1 MTPTE
6 TAVQTRTKAV
16 AVVGA
21 SSGFGAR
28 MLLHLEAERPD
39 YWLVAIADRP
49 MRWPVERV
57 SSYRLA
63 QNRVG
68 GTFTLA
74 DIPDVMQSKAWDLFS
89 ERRELTMAE
98 MPDVL
103 QLENVD
109 SIVHVGSHYD
119 GPDAEAFIERT
130 SRWVDAARI
139 AGVRQF
145 VHLSDI
151 RTYGIGKNNPIP
163 VTERSGANPAAQHR
177 YLVTAE
183 PALPPP
189 DGPPIP
195 PMPGVEDPNA
205 MRVAILRTAMSV
217 GPGSSSPV
225 VDELFYPAMNAGRK
239 HEFPIQ
245 LVHQHDLA
253 RAVEA
258 TISRQLN
265 GIFNIVG
272 DGVVSS
278 KEMLGMCEDSVAAR
292 SGRAGRLRR
301 SVGAELA
308 KYPLIVS
315 ANKFKQQAK
324 FKFKYSSVR
333 AARVFCHTVLLE
345 PG

>member
-1 MTPTE
+1 MTPKE
-6 TAVQTRTKAV
+6 TATQTRSKAV

-21 SSGFGAR
+21 SSDFGAR
-28 MLLHLEAERPD
+28 MLLHLEGVRPD

-68 GTFTLA
+68 GMFTLA
-74 DIPDVMQSKAWDLFS
+74 DIPDVMQSKAWDLFT

-98 MPDVL
+98 IPDVL

-109 SIVHVGSHYD
+109 SLIHVGSLYD
-119 GPDAEAFIERT
+119 GPDPEAFIEHT

-145 VHLSDI
+145 VYLSDI
-151 RTYGIGKNNPIP
+151 RSYGIGRRHTIP
-163 VTERSGANPAAQHR
+163 VTEHSDANPVPQHH
-177 YLVTAE
+177 YLVAAE
-183 PALPPP
+183 PGLPPP

-195 PMPGVEDPNA
+195 PLPGVEDTNA
-205 MRVAILRTAMSV
+205 MRVAILRTAMPV
-217 GPGSSSPV
+217 GPGCSSPV
-225 VDELFYPAMNAGRK
+225 VDELFHPAVTAGRK
-239 HEFPIQ
+239 RAFPLQ
-245 LVHQHDLA
+245 FLHQHDLA

-258 TISRQLN
+258 TINRQLN
-265 GIFNIVG
+265 GIFNVVG
-272 DGVVSS
+272 DGIITS
-278 KEMLGMCEDSVAAR
+278 KEVLGMCQDCVAIR
-292 SGRAGRLRR
+292 NGRARQSRR
-301 SVGAELA
+301 SIGAALA

-315 ANKFKQQAK
+315 SNKFKQKAE
-324 FKFKYSSVR
+324 FMFEYSSAR
-333 AARVFCHTVLLE
+333 AAQVFCHTVLLE

>member
-1 MTPTE
+1 MTFAE
-6 TAVQTRTKAV
+6 TAAQTRSKAV

-28 MLLHLEAERPD
+28 MLLHLESERPD

-74 DIPDVMQSKAWDLFS
+74 DIPDVMHSKAWNLFS
-89 ERRELTMAE
+89 ERHELTMAE
-98 MPDVL
+98 MSDVL

-119 GPDAEAFIERT
+119 GPDPEGFLEGT

-139 AGVRQF
+139 AGVRQ
-145 VHLSDI
+145 VVYLSDI
-151 RTYGIGKNNPIP
+151 RAYGIGKSHPIP
-163 VTERSGANPAAQHR
+163 VTERSGANPAPQHR
-177 YLVTAE
+177 YLVMAE

-195 PMPGVEDPNA
+195 PVPGVEDANA
-205 MRVAILRTAMSV
+205 MRIAILRTAMSV
-217 GPGSSSPV
+217 GSGCSSPA
-225 VDELFYPAMNAGRK
+225 VDELFYPAINAGRK
-239 HEFPIQ
+239 REFPIQ
-245 LVHQHDLA
+245 FLHHHDLA

-258 TISRQLN
+258 TINRQLS

-278 KEMLGMCEDSVAAR
+278 KEMLGMCEDTVASR

-308 KYPLIVS
+308 KYPLIVA
-315 ANKFKQQAK
+315 ANKFKQQAQ
-324 FKFKYSSVR
+324 FRFKYSSVR
-333 AARVFCHTVLLE
+333 AARVFCHTVLME

>member
-6 TAVQTRTKAV
+6 AATETRSKAV

-119 GPDAEAFIERT
+119 GPDPEAFIERT

-145 VHLSDI
+145 VYLSDI
-151 RTYGIGKNNPIP
+151 RTYGIGRAIQYRLLSVPAPTRPSNIATLLLLNPICLRLMAHP
-163 VTERSGANPAAQHR
+163 FRRCPESPMPMQCASQFC
-177 YLVTAE
+177 
-183 PALPPP
+183 
-189 DGPPIP
+189 GPP
-195 PMPGVEDPNA
+195 
-205 MRVAILRTAMSV
+205 
-217 GPGSSSPV
+217 
-225 VDELFYPAMNAGRK
+225 
-239 HEFPIQ
+239 
-245 LVHQHDLA
+245 
-253 RAVEA
+253 
-258 TISRQLN
+258 
-265 GIFNIVG
+265 
-272 DGVVSS
+272 
-278 KEMLGMCEDSVAAR
+278 C
-292 SGRAGRLRR
+292 R
-301 SVGAELA
+301 SVRVV
-308 KYPLIVS
+308 PVP
-315 ANKFKQQAK
+315 
-324 FKFKYSSVR
+324 SSTNCSIQR
-333 AARVFCHTVLLE
+333 
-345 PG
+345 

>member
-6 TAVQTRTKAV
+6 TAAQARFKAM

-57 SSYRLA
+57 SSYRFA
-63 QNRVG
+63 QNRAG
-68 GTFTLA
+68 GTFALA
-74 DIPDVMQSKAWDLFS
+74 DLPHLMRSQAWDLFS
-89 ERRELTMAE
+89 ERRELTITE
-98 MPDVL
+98 MTNVL

-119 GPDAEAFIERT
+119 GPDPEAFLERT
-130 SRWVDAARI
+130 SRWIDAARI
-139 AGVRQF
+139 AGVRQ
-145 VHLSDI
+145 VVYLSDI
-151 RTYGIGKNNPIP
+151 RAYGIGKSNPIP
-163 VTERSGANPAAQHR
+163 VTERSRANPAPQHR

-195 PMPGVEDPNA
+195 PVPGVEDANA
-205 MRVAILRTAMSV
+205 MRIAILRTAMSV
-217 GPGSSSPV
+217 GSGSSSPV
-225 VDELFYPAMNAGRK
+225 VDELFYPAISAGRK
-239 HEFPIQ
+239 REFPIQ
-245 LVHQHDLA
+245 FLHQHDLA

-258 TISRQLN
+258 TINRRLS

-272 DGVVSS
+272 DGAISS
-278 KEMLGMCEDSVAAR
+278 KEILGMCEDTLASR
-292 SGRAGRLRR
+292 SGLAGRLRR
-301 SVGAELA
+301 SAGAELA
-308 KYPLIVS
+308 KHPLIVG
-315 ANKFKQQAK
+315 ANKFKQQAQ

-333 AARVFCHTVLLE
+333 AARVFCHTVLME